1 MISKPNGKASES
13 WPFSFPAVSPE
24 VCVETYHDYLRT
36 YSAELGARIVEMY
49 PPLQGPKDPIA
60 PALRTLL
67 RKPLP
72 AQAMTITGIAKY
84 LKTED
89 SVRLVGECGTGKT
102 LMSIGVA
109 HVHAEGKPYSAL
121 AMCPP
126 HLVLK
131 WAREVLITVP
141 RARAF
146 VVYDL
151 RNGGDP
157 KKPHGIVEV
166 RLRNGHVVSQ
176 GLKTSVSELRKMKR
190 KGWRKLCPVPSYF
203 IVSRETGKLSY
214 YWKAAY
220 VEPKSGEARDCVTNP
235 DTGSTVANPD
245 GGHLRRSDFDEVKH
259 FEVVARP
266 NGGTEN
272 YAPLWQADRT
282 KIQRVAP
289 LEFIGRYMKKFF
301 DYSFADELHQ
311 LANDTAQGNNLAV
324 LARCAKK
331 LIGNTG
337 TMMGGYA
344 RDLFHILFRM
354 EPWKMAEAGF
364 EAGSQGESDFQA
376 TYGVLESIEKI
387 PLSDNACTN
396 AAKSN
401 IRLSKRPGAS
411 PLLFGKFLMSSTV
424 FVSLEDIAD
433 YLPPYEER
441 VIEIALDP
449 KLEKAYEKIEKD
461 IQAALRENRG
471 NRSLMSLMLHRLL
484 LYPDHPFG
492 IGEIWGKKFDPQ
504 KRCLVPFLVTKAPE
518 LPQDFLYAKEQAL
531 IEDIREELRQGR
543 RCQVYATF
551 TGKHDVPARIEGVL
565 RQAGFR
571 VAVLRQT
578 VPALQRERWYEKQIK
593 AGIEVVICHPKLVET
608 GLDLLWFPTLY
619 FYETGYSLYT
629 LRQASR
635 RSWRIGQL
643 LDVRVKFFVYRG
655 TTQTTCLRLMG
666 RKMLV
671 ALMMEGKFSG
681 EGIHSMDADDDLVAA
696 MARELVEK
704 GGVGEAAD
712 AVWEDLR
719 REREAQGIATVANSG
734 PKVWESAAEPDLF
747 SPSAAD
753 LPVGPMLVE
762 TRSKRP
768 KKVESIWPSG
778 YVVGDQMKLFG

>member
-1 MISKPNGKASES
+1 
-13 WPFSFPAVSPE
+13 
-24 VCVETYHDYLRT
+24 VETYHDYLRN

-60 PALRTLL
+60 PALKTLL

-109 HVHAEGKPYSAL
+109 HIHAEGKPYSAL

-176 GLKTSVSELRKMKR
+176 GLKTPVSELRKMGR

-214 YWKAAY
+214 YWKPAY
-220 VEPKSGEARDCVTNP
+220 IEPKSGEARDCVANP

-245 GGHLRRSDFDEVKH
+245 GGHLRKSDFDDVKH

-272 YAPLWQADRT
+272 FAPLWQADRT

-411 PLLFGKFLMSSTV
+411 PLLFGKFLMSSTA

-449 KLEKAYEKIEKD
+449 KLAKAYEKIEKD

-471 NRSLMSLMLHRLL
+471 SRSLMSLMLHRLL

-518 LPQDFLYAKEQAL
+518 LPQDFLYAKERAL

-543 RCQVYATF
+543 RCQAYATF
-551 TGKHDVPARIEGVL
+551 TGKHDVPARLESVL

-712 AVWEDLR
+712 AVWEELR
-719 REREAQGIATVANSG
+719 RERAAQGIATVANSG
-734 PKVWESAAEPDLF
+734 PKAWESVAEPDLF